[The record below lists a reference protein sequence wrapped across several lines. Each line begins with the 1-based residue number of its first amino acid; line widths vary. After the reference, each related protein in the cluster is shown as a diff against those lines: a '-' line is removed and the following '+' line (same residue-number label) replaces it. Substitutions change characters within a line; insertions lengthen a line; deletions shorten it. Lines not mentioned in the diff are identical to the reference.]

1 MGRLVRKPQVADL
14 DSQSLVLKAPRSPAW
29 PGCAAVKADPGDGY
43 LERMVK
49 YVPAEII
56 AFSMVINAIL
66 DQAMKSGGENAAM
79 AGVPVPVIAIGAL
92 VVACLLTPLFCWYV
106 RQDGDAWVTNA
117 VVSTIAL
124 PFWAYLMGAVA
135 FATHH
140 DGNLAAIL
148 VMSFT
153 VVSGLVAPRADKP
166 KVREQRRRSLVRNG
180 CRRSRLQNGCRRKP
194 LRNGRASSTFWPA
207 EVVARRL
214 PS

>member
-1 MGRLVRKPQVADL
+1 MGRLVRKPQVPNL
-14 DSQSLVLKAPRSPAW
+14 ESQAAALKPAEFGTAG
-29 PGCAAVKADPGDGY
+29 PVALKADPGDGY

-56 AFSMVINAIL
+56 AFSMLINAIL
-66 DQAMKSGGENAAM
+66 EQAMKSGGGHAAM
-79 AGVPVPVIAIGAL
+79 AGVPVPVIATVAL
-92 VVACLLTPLFCWYV
+92 IVACLLTPLFCWYV

-135 FATHH
+135 FAPFH

-166 KVREQRRRSLVRNG
+166 KRREQP
-180 CRRSRLQNGCRRKP
+180 Q
-194 LRNGRASSTFWPA
+194 
-207 EVVARRL
+207 EVISPERL
-214 PS
+214 PEVTATERPRLVDVLAG

>member
-1 MGRLVRKPQVADL
+1 MGRLVRKPQVPDF
-14 DSQSLVLKAPRSPAW
+14 DSQLAGPNGVQSGLAGTQTGKS
-29 PGCAAVKADPGDGY
+29 DPGDGY

-56 AFSMVINAIL
+56 AFSMLINAIL
-66 DQAMKSGGENAAM
+66 EQAMKSGGDHAAM
-79 AGVPVPVIAIGAL
+79 AGVPVPVIAIIAL

-135 FATHH
+135 FAPFH

-166 KVREQRRRSLVRNG
+166 KLREQP
-180 CRRSRLQNGCRRKP
+180 QQIATP
-194 LRNGRASSTFWPA
+194 
-207 EVVARRL
+207 ERL
-214 PS
+214 PEVAAPDRLPER

>member
-1 MGRLVRKPQVADL
+1 MGRLVRKPQMLDL
-14 DSQSLVLKAPRSPAW
+14 DSQVAGLNGVPSGLA
-29 PGCAAVKADPGDGY
+29 GMQTVKADPGDGY

-66 DQAMKSGGENAAM
+66 EQAMKSGGDHAAM
-79 AGVPVPVIAIGAL
+79 AGVPVPVIAAVGL

-106 RQDGDAWVTNA
+106 RQDGDAWITNA

-135 FATHH
+135 FAPFH

-166 KVREQRRRSLVRNG
+166 KLREQPREIASTDLLQEVAVPERPRLVDVLAG
-180 CRRSRLQNGCRRKP
+180 
-194 LRNGRASSTFWPA
+194 
-207 EVVARRL
+207 
-214 PS
+214 

>member
-1 MGRLVRKPQVADL
+1 MGRLVRKPQVPDL
-14 DSQSLVLKAPRSPAW
+14 DSHVGGLTGPLSSSTGQPM
-29 PGCAAVKADPGDGY
+29 VKADPGDGY

-66 DQAMKSGGENAAM
+66 EQAMKSGGDHAAM
-79 AGVPVPVIAIGAL
+79 AGVPVPVIAAIAL
-92 VVACLLTPLFCWYV
+92 VVACVLTPLFCWYV
-106 RQDGDAWVTNA
+106 RQDGDAWVANA

-135 FATHH
+135 FAPFH

-166 KVREQRRRSLVRNG
+166 KLREQ
-180 CRRSRLQNGCRRKP
+180 
-194 LRNGRASSTFWPA
+194 PA
-207 EVVARRL
+207 EVASPERL
-214 PS
+214 PEAAAVAAERPRLVDVLAG